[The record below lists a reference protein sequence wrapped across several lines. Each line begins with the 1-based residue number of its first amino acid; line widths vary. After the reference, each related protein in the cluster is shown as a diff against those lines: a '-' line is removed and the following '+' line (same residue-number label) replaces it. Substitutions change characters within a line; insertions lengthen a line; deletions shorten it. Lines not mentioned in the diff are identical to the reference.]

1 MAPRGFST
9 VVGTWNTTNNFWNT
23 DATGANLGSLTNTTG
38 STDDLIIKQATT
50 NTGSITVIGTQNASS
65 ITFAANV
72 GPTVNI
78 TGGAI
83 VIGGTGAS
91 SGIFQ
96 QSTGANTISASL
108 TLNSGISAFNFSNS
122 STGLLTIGAVTG
134 AATSGT
140 QTITVGSSSSGG
152 ITLNGIIGNGGYGG
166 KVALTVNSSGAGVTT
181 LSAANTFSGATTVTA
196 GTLALTTNLA
206 LQNSALDTTGS
217 GVVTFTGASAPTIG
231 GLNGSVDLA
240 TKFTTGYSSV
250 GTLTLNP
257 VSGVT
262 ATYSGIIAN
271 GTMGLTKSGLGT
283 QILNGSSVNT
293 YTGAT
298 TVATGALTLDLT
310 NLTTPTDLINSLS
323 VLNLN
328 GGTLSVKGKNSGN
341 SSQTF
346 ASTTLGASGGSTLIV
361 DDNAANNTLLA
372 LGAITRSV
380 AGRTLNVT
388 LPAGSQTATNGITT
402 STATSDGILG
412 PWATVETPTGPRR
425 ASTTLLP

>member
-217 GVVTFTGASAPTIG
+217 G
-231 GLNGSVDLA
+231 
-240 TKFTTGYSSV
+240 
-250 GTLTLNP
+250 
-257 VSGVT
+257 
-262 ATYSGIIAN
+262 
-271 GTMGLTKSGLGT
+271 
-283 QILNGSSVNT
+283 
-293 YTGAT
+293 
-298 TVATGALTLDLT
+298 
-310 NLTTPTDLINSLS
+310 
-323 VLNLN
+323 
-328 GGTLSVKGKNSGN
+328 
-341 SSQTF
+341 
-346 ASTTLGASGGSTLIV
+346 
-361 DDNAANNTLLA
+361 
-372 LGAITRSV
+372 
-380 AGRTLNVT
+380 
-388 LPAGSQTATNGITT
+388 
-402 STATSDGILG
+402 
-412 PWATVETPTGPRR
+412 W
-425 ASTTLLP
+425 